1 MCISSSSCVKENLL
15 MDGAKE
21 ETLLTVIKSAF
32 ALRYTFMMGKKK
44 EQYVYVS
51 ILSIYTQPILL

>member
-1 MCISSSSCVKENLL
+1 MCISSSSCIKVNLS

-21 ETLLTVIKSAF
+21 GTLLTVIKSAF
-32 ALRYTFMMGKKK
+32 ALRYTFMMCQKKK
-44 EQYVYVS
+44 QYVYVS